1 MLSRTAENLYW
12 MARYIERAE
21 STARLIEMGQRM
33 AMLPGAG
40 ARDEWR
46 SVVMA
51 AGAADLFEKEERIT
65 EAAAV
70 RALLLSDDNSSSIR
84 NCLSKA
90 RANGKAVRTALTRE
104 MWEALNDGWR
114 RLETVE
120 EDDTAAL
127 RRELPDILDW
137 TRARATLFRGAA
149 EAGMLRNDGWDFLR
163 LGGFLERA
171 DMVLRLLDVKY
182 YVLLPETEVVG
193 GGRDHHQWTSVLYA
207 TSASRAYHHV
217 YRGDYA
223 PWKIADFLILNRAF
237 PRSLLHCY
245 RETGRHL
252 DRIARRYGK
261 RHECHTT
268 ANVMVARLEDAG
280 MGELFRDGLH
290 EFIGEAIR
298 VTGRLSSEI
307 SRAYHF

>member
-1 MLSRTAENLYW
+1 MLSRTAEHLFW
-12 MARYIERAE
+12 LARYIERAE

-51 AGAADLFEKEERIT
+51 AGAATHFAADERIT
-65 EAAAV
+65 ETTAV
-70 RALLLSDDNSSSIR
+70 RALLLDPANPSSIR
-84 NCLSKA
+84 ACLAQA

-104 MWEALNDGWR
+104 MWEAMNDGWR

-120 EDDTAAL
+120 DGASL
-127 RRELPDILDW
+127 RRELPELLDW
-137 TRARATLFRGAA
+137 TRGRATLFRGAA

-163 LGGFLERA
+163 MGGFVERA

-193 GGRDHHQWTSVLYA
+193 GGRDHHQWTSVLHA

-217 YRGDYA
+217 YRGDYT

-237 PRSLLHCY
+237 PRSLIHCY

-252 DRIARRYGK
+252 DRLARRYGK
-261 RHECHTT
+261 RHACHTT
-268 ANVMVARLEDAG
+268 ANVMIARLEDAG

-298 VTGRLSSEI
+298 VNGRLSAEI